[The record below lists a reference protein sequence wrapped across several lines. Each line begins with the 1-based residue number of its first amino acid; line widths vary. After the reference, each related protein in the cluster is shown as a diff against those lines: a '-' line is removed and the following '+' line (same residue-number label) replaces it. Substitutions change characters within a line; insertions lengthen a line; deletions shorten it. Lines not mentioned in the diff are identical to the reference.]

1 MKAVRAIGAA
11 VIITGLVVM
20 AGTAGASDC
29 EMIDLLTAVIN
40 TSIGALITA
49 SGAFVLLMEEMVK
62 DGINKI

>member
-20 AGTAGASDC
+20 VGTAGASDC
-29 EMIDLLTAVIN
+29 ELIDLLTAVIN